1 MRAKPSNIDSQYESD
16 DDQNS
21 LIGNESS
28 PDPDYH
34 RTVVNPYENSVRR
47 INSVDDRERETEP
60 LLDINKVEPVST
72 SYLPCTNISSRYVLA
87 IWAFFGFFAL
97 YSMRVNLSVA
107 IVAMVAPQSTLNRSV
122 QACPI
127 TKVNSTKPP
136 PEYEFDWEPSKQ
148 GLILGAFF
156 YGYITTQIIGG
167 NLAEKFGAK
176 WIFGGSILV
185 SSILTLLTP
194 LAARVDYRLLIA
206 IRVIIGM
213 ASGPAFPSAA
223 ALWGQWIPA
232 SERSTIPP
240 AAQTGTNIGI
250 ICTTPLVSV
259 MVEDGF
265 LGGWPSAFYVFGAFS
280 VLWFIGWCFFGFN
293 SPNVHP
299 RISKKE
305 LIYLNK
311 EIVSHPV
318 KRRRTPWKAIARC
331 APLYGVAI
339 NHVCFNF
346 IYYTLLTSLPT
357 YFSTILNFNLH
368 QSGFTFALPYCAQ
381 FLTIIVIGQLVD
393 RIRAR
398 KILSITVLRKAQSII
413 GTLGTCSF
421 LIAIGYMGCDH
432 IAAVICC
439 ILAVGFLGFNT
450 CGPIIAHL
458 DIASNYAGTLVGI
471 TNMLATIPGFVGPYV
486 VGAITNDN
494 QTIAAWRM
502 IFNISAGIGAFGCIA
517 FCILFNGEEQKWNRI
532 DYEEESVDT

>member
-21 LIGNESS
+21 LKHNESS
-28 PDPDYH
+28 PDPHYH
-34 RTVVNPYENSVRR
+34 RTVVNPYENSVGR

-72 SYLPCTNISSRYVLA
+72 SYLPCTKISSRYVLA

-97 YSMRVNLSVA
+97 YAMRVNLSVA

-122 QACPI
+122 QACPV

-194 LAARVDYRLLIA
+194 LAARVDYRLLVA

-232 SERSTIPP
+232 SERSTVPP

-259 MVEDGF
+259 MVDGGF
-265 LGGWPSAFYVFGAFS
+265 LGGWPSAFYVFGALS

-311 EIVSHPV
+311 EIVSHPT
-318 KRRRTPWKAIARC
+318 K
-331 APLYGVAI
+331 
-339 NHVCFNF
+339 
-346 IYYTLLTSLPT
+346 
-357 YFSTILNFNLH
+357 
-368 QSGFTFALPYCAQ
+368 SGFTFALPYCAQ

-398 KILSITVLRKAQSII
+398 KILSITVLRKAQAII

-432 IAAVICC
+432 IGAVICC

-502 IFNISAGIGAFGCIA
+502 IFSISAGIGAFGCIA